1 MQNVFMYSKKTEEL
15 HYFRD
20 FPNNLVEEIF
30 AQRMQFVSADD
41 HQLHPLVI
49 TPVHT
54 CYYEIYHTTTPK
66 YVNYVPSIQL
76 LYIYLYI

>member
-49 TPVHT
+49 TLVHI
-54 CYYEIYHTTTPK
+54 IYFEPHELSCELHSK
-66 YVNYVPSIQL
+66 YTSLWTKVW
-76 LYIYLYI
+76 